1 MEVRVY
7 TPNTTATPSIFK
19 HQQIGMIFP
28 IRGEVLRDEPKIIYD
43 LY

>member
-7 TPNTTATPSIFK
+7 STITTATPSIFE
-19 HQQIGMIFP
+19 HQQIGMNLP